1 MKLQELMT
9 MHVDLSVPPIDVG
22 ECPNGMRTI
31 FDIVGGTFAGARLQ
45 GKILGGAD
53 WLLINADR
61 VGRLD
66 VRSTL
71 ETTDGAYIYVQALGI
86 LVMNDK
92 VMSSLQD
99 GTPTQFGDTYFMTQ
113 PRFETGDKRYE
124 WLNRV
129 VAVAEGRTCR
139 HGVEY
144 RVFELVNG

>member
-1 MKLQELMT
+1 MT
-9 MHVDLSVPPIDVG
+9 MHVDFSVPPIDVG

-31 FDIVGGTFAGARLQ
+31 FNIVGGNFEGARLQ

-53 WLLINADR
+53 WLLIAADR
-61 VGRLD
+61 VGRID
-66 VRSTL
+66 VRATL
-71 ETTDGAYIYVQALGI
+71 ETSDGARIYVQTFGVV
-86 LVMNDK
+86 VMNDK
-92 VMSSLQD
+92 VMSSLQE
-99 GTPTQFGDTYFMTQ
+99 GTPTEYGDTYFMTQ

-129 VAVAEGRTCR
+129 VAVAEGRACR